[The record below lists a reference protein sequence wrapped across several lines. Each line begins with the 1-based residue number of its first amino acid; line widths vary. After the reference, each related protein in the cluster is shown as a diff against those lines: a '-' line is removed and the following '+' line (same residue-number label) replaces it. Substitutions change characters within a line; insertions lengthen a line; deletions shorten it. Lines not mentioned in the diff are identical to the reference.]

1 MLNCWKHIRGVAVAV
16 FAAGLALTAAAAD
29 TGGGKAAP
37 AATPQV
43 SAKAPAAPA
52 AVIVRDTRTGQLRAA
67 TAQEIKALAAEVD
80 RLLDRGTAV
89 EKPLRMP
96 GGATAY
102 SLTDNYTNVVVARR
116 NADGKIETACFDDA
130 TPAKKFM
137 GLSPDG
143 VPSTPAKVEE
153 K

>member
-29 TGGGKAAP
+29 KAAP

-143 VPSTPAKVEE
+143 VPSASAKVEE